1 MSSTNRGA
9 IRPDG
14 DFYRTPEW
22 CVKKILPALPKGSV
36 LDPCAGDGAILRA
49 VDGTH
54 APLSG
59 IEINPA
65 LCVGAQCIGTFIEE
79 KDALLDSTNWG
90 RPNLV
95 LMNPPFNLALEF
107 VRKAIEVQKPHGGT
121 VAALLRLSFLASKKR
136 KEFFIA
142 NPCDVHVLSKRPSF
156 TGHGTDS
163 CDYAFFIWGPGR
175 GNHWAIL

>member
-9 IRPDG
+9 TRPDG

-22 CVKKILPALPKGSV
+22 CVKKILPALPNGSV

-49 VDGTH
+49 VDGIH

-59 IEINPA
+59 IEINPE

-95 LMNPPFNLALEF
+95 LMNPPFGLALEF

-121 VAALLRLSFLASKKR
+121 VAALLRMAFVAGKAR
-136 KEFFIA
+136 GAFWDG
-142 NPCDVHVLSKRPSF
+142 NPGDMHVLSRRPSF

-163 CDYAFFIWGPGR
+163 CDYAWFVFGPGR
-175 GNHWAIL
+175 GGKWWRL